1 MNDAVRP
8 TEPAQDAFAR
18 LLVRMSPELGDDQ
31 EVGWQAVE
39 AKGFRFP
46 GDYKRF
52 MAHFGAGMIED
63 TLAVLGPPVAD
74 DVEYGSMLSET
85 RNACALWPPEAPG
98 TAGVWPVERQ
108 LTERPPLI
116 AWAVTTGGD
125 LVCWLSKEDD
135 PDRWP
140 VAVWGRQEGPEHW
153 TIVPHG
159 MTGFLLGL
167 FNAELDKHP
176 LSDSSLWDKPNPR
189 FISEKS
195 EGRMRAEGIDPWTG
209 EPDPLA
215 GISFDD

>member
-1 MNDAVRP
+1 MNGAVRP

-18 LLVRMSPELGDDQ
+18 LLVRMSPELGDDE
-31 EVGWQAVE
+31 EVDWRAVE

-46 GDYKRF
+46 GDYKLF
-52 MAHFGAGMIED
+52 MQHYGAGTVED
-63 TLAVLGPPVAD
+63 TLTVIPPPSGD
-74 DVEYGSMLSET
+74 DLEHDWMLRDT
-85 RNACALWPPEAPG
+85 YLACDFWPPEAPG
-98 TAGVWPVERQ
+98 TAGDWPVERQ

-116 AWAVTTGGD
+116 AWAVTTAGD

-135 PDRWP
+135 PDQWP
-140 VAVWGRQEGPEHW
+140 VAVWGRQEGPDHW

-159 MTGFLLGL
+159 TSGFLLGL
-167 FNAELDKHP
+167 FHAELDKDP
-176 LSDSSLWDKPNPR
+176 LSDSGLWDKPSPR
-189 FISEKS
+189 FISEKA